1 MSPPS
6 PPSPPSPL
14 SDNPDPQPSQ
24 ASQPPQASQASQAS
38 QLTDIL
44 VSLRDRVMGVSETVL
59 STVDGLLVV
68 ADAETVHPESV
79 AALAAATLGVSR
91 RIADQ
96 AKVGALREVVARC
109 GTGHV
114 IVLAVGERAL
124 LTVVGD
130 DGLDMAAFQRESP
143 ATVDEL
149 TNVLAADVAY

>member
-1 MSPPS
+1 MGPLSPLSPPS

-14 SDNPDPQPSQ
+14 SDNPDPQP
-24 ASQPPQASQASQAS
+24 PQASQASQSS

-143 ATVDEL
+143 ATVEEL
-149 TNVLAADVAY
+149 TKVLAADVAY

>member
-1 MSPPS
+1 MGPLSPPS
-6 PPSPPSPL
+6 PSNPL
-14 SDNPDPQPSQ
+14 SDNPQS
-24 ASQPPQASQASQAS
+24 AQAS

-44 VSLRDRVMGVSETVL
+44 TSLRERVMGVSESVL

-68 ADAETVHPESV
+68 ADADTVHPESV

-91 RIADQ
+91 RIAEQ

-109 GTGHV
+109 GSGHV

-130 DGLDMAAFQRESP
+130 DGLDIAAFQRESP
-143 ATVDEL
+143 ATVEEL

>member
-1 MSPPS
+1 MGPLSPLSPPS

-14 SDNPDPQPSQ
+14 SDNPDP
-24 ASQPPQASQASQAS
+24 QPPQASQASQAS

-143 ATVDEL
+143 ATVEEL
-149 TNVLAADVAY
+149 TKVLAADVAY

>member
-1 MSPPS
+1 MGPLSPLSPPS
-6 PPSPPSPL
+6 SL
-14 SDNPDPQPSQ
+14 SDNPEPQS
-24 ASQPPQASQASQAS
+24 PQASQASQAS
-38 QLTDIL
+38 QSSQLTDLL
-44 VSLRDRVMGVSETVL
+44 VSLRDRVMGVSESVL

-109 GTGHV
+109 GNGHV

-143 ATVDEL
+143 ATVEEL
-149 TNVLAADVAY
+149 TKVLAADVAY

>member
-1 MSPPS
+1 MGPLSPLSPPS

-14 SDNPDPQPSQ
+14 SDNPDPQP
-24 ASQPPQASQASQAS
+24 PQASQASQSS

-109 GTGHV
+109 GSGHV

-143 ATVDEL
+143 ATVEEL
-149 TNVLAADVAY
+149 TKVLAADVAY

>member
-1 MSPPS
+1 MGPL
-6 PPSPPSPL
+6 SPPSPL
-14 SDNPDPQPSQ
+14 SDNPESSPSLR
-24 ASQPPQASQASQAS
+24 SS

-44 VSLRDRVMGVSETVL
+44 ISLRDRVMGVSESVL

-68 ADAETVHPESV
+68 ADADTVHPESV

-91 RIADQ
+91 RIAEQ

-109 GTGHV
+109 GSGHV

-124 LTVVGD
+124 LTVMGD
-130 DGLDMAAFQRESP
+130 DGLDIAAFQRESP

-149 TNVLAADVAY
+149 TKVLAADVAY

>member
-1 MSPPS
+1 MSPLSPPS
-6 PPSPPSPL
+6 PPSSP
-14 SDNPDPQPSQ
+14 SDNPDPDPQS
-24 ASQPPQASQASQAS
+24 PQASQASQSS

-44 VSLRDRVMGVSETVL
+44 ISLRDRVMGVSESVL

-143 ATVDEL
+143 ATVEEL
-149 TNVLAADVAY
+149 TKVLAADVAY

>member
-1 MSPPS
+1 MGPLSPLSPPS
-6 PPSPPSPL
+6 PPSSP
-14 SDNPDPQPSQ
+14 SDNPDPDPQS
-24 ASQPPQASQASQAS
+24 PQASQASQSS

-44 VSLRDRVMGVSETVL
+44 ISLRDRVMGVSESVL

-143 ATVDEL
+143 ATVEEL
-149 TNVLAADVAY
+149 TKVLAADVAY

>member
-1 MSPPS
+1 MGPL
-6 PPSPPSPL
+6 SPPSPL
-14 SDNPDPQPSQ
+14 SENPESLDPESPDPESPE
-24 ASQPPQASQASQAS
+24 PPRSS

-44 VSLRDRVMGVSETVL
+44 TSLRDRVMGVSESVL

-68 ADAETVHPESV
+68 ADADTVHPESV

-91 RIADQ
+91 RIAEQ

-109 GTGHV
+109 GSGYV

-124 LTVVGD
+124 LTVMGD
-130 DGLDMAAFQRESP
+130 DGLDLAAFQRESP

-149 TNVLAADVAY
+149 TKVLAADVAH

>member
-1 MSPPS
+1 MGPLSPPS
-6 PPSPPSPL
+6 PSNPQ
-14 SDNPDPQPSQ
+14 SDDPQS
-24 ASQPPQASQASQAS
+24 AQAS

-44 VSLRDRVMGVSETVL
+44 TALRERVMGVSESVL

-68 ADAETVHPESV
+68 ADADTVHPESV

-91 RIADQ
+91 RIAEQ

-109 GTGHV
+109 GSGHV

-130 DGLDMAAFQRESP
+130 DGLDIAAFQRESP
-143 ATVDEL
+143 AAVEDL
-149 TNVLAADVAY
+149 AKVLAADVAY